1 MEWLIFCAI
10 LLIPAY
16 MAALAYTQQNLTE
29 RITTMSDSTQQ
40 SIDAVVAQ
48 LTKSHQELSA
58 ELAKATADINDQI
71 AAAGV
76 EVDLSAL
83 TSIAQQLDDLVP
95 DVAVTPEVEAPA
107 EVEAPVEVDT
117 LEAELGDEL
126 DDELDDELEEPVTEE
141 AVDPVAT
148 DKVADK
154 KFRP

>member
-1 MEWLIFCAI
+1 MEWLTTCAI

-29 RITTMSDSTQQ
+29 RITIMSDSTQQ

-95 DVAVTPEVEAPA
+95 DVAVTPDVEAP
-107 EVEAPVEVDT
+107 EVEAPVEADT
-117 LEAELGDEL
+117 LEG
-126 DDELDDELEEPVTEE
+126 ELDDELEEPATDE

-154 KFRP
+154 KFRR

>member
-16 MAALAYTQQNLTE
+16 MAALAYTQQTLTE
-29 RITTMSDSTQQ
+29 RITTMTDSTQQ

-95 DVAVTPEVEAPA
+95 DVAVTPEVEAP
-107 EVEAPVEVDT
+107 VDVDT
-117 LEAELGDEL
+117 LEAEL
-126 DDELDDELEEPVTEE
+126 EEPSTNE

>member
-1 MEWLIFCAI
+1 VEWLTTCAI

-95 DVAVTPEVEAPA
+95 DVAVTPEVEAP
-107 EVEAPVEVDT
+107 VEVDT
-117 LEAELGDEL
+117 LEAELEG
-126 DDELDDELEEPVTEE
+126 ELDDELEEPVTEE

>member
-1 MEWLIFCAI
+1 MEWLTTCAI

-29 RITTMSDSTQQ
+29 RITTMSDTTQQ

-95 DVAVTPEVEAPA
+95 DVAVTPEVEAP
-107 EVEAPVEVDT
+107 VEVDT
-117 LEAELGDEL
+117 LEAELE
-126 DDELDDELEEPVTEE
+126 DELDDELEEPVTEE

>member
-95 DVAVTPEVEAPA
+95 DVAVTPEVEAP
-107 EVEAPVEVDT
+107 VEVDT
-117 LEAELGDEL
+117 LEAELE
-126 DDELDDELEEPVTEE
+126 DELDDELEEPVTEE

>member
-1 MEWLIFCAI
+1 MEWLTTCAI

-95 DVAVTPEVEAPA
+95 DVAVTPEVEAP
-107 EVEAPVEVDT
+107 VEVDT
-117 LEAELGDEL
+117 LEAELEG
-126 DDELDDELEEPVTEE
+126 ELDDELEEPVTEE

>member
-1 MEWLIFCAI
+1 MEWLTTCAI

-95 DVAVTPEVEAPA
+95 DVAVTPEVEAP
-107 EVEAPVEVDT
+107 VEVDT
-117 LEAELGDEL
+117 LEAELE
-126 DDELDDELEEPVTEE
+126 DELDDELEEPVTEE

>member
-1 MEWLIFCAI
+1 MEWLTTCAI

-29 RITTMSDSTQQ
+29 RITTMSDTTQQ

-95 DVAVTPEVEAPA
+95 DVAVTPEVEAP

-117 LEAELGDEL
+117 LEAELE
-126 DDELDDELEEPVTEE
+126 DELDDELEEPVTEE
-141 AVDPVAT
+141 AVDPVTT

>member
-1 MEWLIFCAI
+1 VEWLIFCAI

-16 MAALAYTQQNLTE
+16 MAALAYTQQTLTE
-29 RITTMSDSTQQ
+29 RITTMTDSTQQ

-95 DVAVTPEVEAPA
+95 DVAVTPEVEAP
-107 EVEAPVEVDT
+107 VDVDT
-117 LEAELGDEL
+117 LEAEL
-126 DDELDDELEEPVTEE
+126 EEPSTNE

>member
-1 MEWLIFCAI
+1 VEWLIFCAI

-95 DVAVTPEVEAPA
+95 DVAVTPEVEAP
-107 EVEAPVEVDT
+107 VEVDT
-117 LEAELGDEL
+117 LEAELE
-126 DDELDDELEEPVTEE
+126 DELEEPVTEE